1 MKYYYISDIH
11 LEWLNKYKVKSILKS
26 FDSLTK
32 EDTIIF
38 NGDICSP
45 KYQLDFLIS
54 YLTNKVDHIIY
65 VAGNH
70 EYYGSSIQEIDN
82 YITSLEDKYLN
93 FSFLNNKKIVV
104 NGVEILG
111 GTGWSNIL
119 NQRVGSL
126 NDLKTIKNMSPERM
140 TKLHEEFVLF
150 LKTNI
155 DSNKNQVIVSH
166 FLPSSGVITEY
177 HKNSELNFYFCNGV
191 YDKNYELSPKYWLYG
206 HDHSKNQKIK
216 INDTIFLTNQGEY
229 GNMRI
234 NLDYFKM

>member
-11 LEWLNKYKVKSILKS
+11 LEWLKKNFFNQILKY
-26 FDSLTK
+26 FDILTK
-32 EDTIIF
+32 NDVIIF
-38 NGDICSP
+38 NGDVCNP
-45 KYQLDFLIS
+45 KYQLDTLLT
-54 YLTNKVDHIIY
+54 YLSHKVNHIIY

-70 EYYGSSIQEIDN
+70 EYYDSSIEEIN
-82 YITSLEDKYLN
+82 SYITSLEDKYLN
-93 FSFLNNKKIVV
+93 FSFLNNKKISI
-104 NGVEILG
+104 NGIEILG

-126 NDLKTIKNMSPERM
+126 NDLKMIKNMSPEKM
-140 TKLHEEFVLF
+140 SSLHEEFVLF

-155 DSNKNQVIVSH
+155 DSNKIQVIVSH

-206 HDHSKNQKIK
+206 HDHSESQKIK

-229 GNMRI
+229 GNMKL
-234 NLDYFKM
+234 NLDYFEM